1 MLNPFT
7 YDRSQVH
14 PEKNPSLHIGGTEVI
29 RTMKL
34 DTARLTTKK
43 VESPVEQSIVPA
55 KPRSNIERG
64 LYIGIGVALIVAITI
79 AAALFIS
86 PQGKKIPKKPN
97 VNVVVEPPSK
107 EPAPPL
113 LLFAVET
120 SKVITVSNQD
130 RTRFISLVEDLMKE
144 PEREGTI
151 KRLAVK
157 IQEGTK
163 ERFMHVADLFNLYL
177 VPSPERLIEQLEG
190 DPMLFI
196 YYGKEGPRIGFAVET
211 RDENRALR
219 EFISREPQLLSDFRP
234 IFHLEKPETEGG
246 SFEDRT
252 YRNIDWRYLKLSP
265 EKDLGIAYGAFPAK
279 NLFILTTS
287 KVAIETVID
296 RLFGSE

>member
-1 MLNPFT
+1 M
-7 YDRSQVH
+7 
-14 PEKNPSLHIGGTEVI
+14 I

-55 KPRSNIERG
+55 KPRSTIEKG
-64 LYIGIGVALIVAITI
+64 LYIGIGIALLVIITI
-79 AAALFIS
+79 ATVLFIS
-86 PQGKKIPKKPN
+86 PQEKTPEKPN
-97 VNVVVEPPSK
+97 AMVEPPPQKLVLSL
-107 EPAPPL
+107 PP
-113 LLFAVET
+113 FAVET
-120 SKVITVSNQD
+120 SRVITISPQD
-130 RTRFISLVEDLMKE
+130 RTRFISLVEDSMKE

-163 ERFMHVADLFNLYL
+163 ERFIHIADLFNLYL
-177 VPSPERLIEQLEG
+177 VPSHERLIEQFEG

-196 YYGKEGPRIGFAVET
+196 YYSKDGPRIGFAVET
-211 RDENRALR
+211 RDENRSFR

-234 IFHLEKPETEGG
+234 LFHLEKPAIEGG

-287 KVAIETVID
+287 KFAIETVID